1 MKKNAGEEIISRIVN
16 SISNKYMLSKF
27 MSLIRV
33 IIPLFKSGL
42 TRPLVTLTFDDA
54 DITQFTNGW
63 PVMQKYGMLGTFY
76 ITTDRLDGHRGM
88 YPNDVVTLF
97 KSGNHIGSHSVS
109 HPHLTQISFKSLI
122 QELTQSQIYLQKL
135 LGVPVKDFA
144 LPYGDYN
151 NPVISQVKKN
161 YRSNRTTNIDIN
173 TKRLDLY
180 KICSIGIVN
189 TTHVK
194 TVQSWIDL
202 AKKNNNWLVF
212 LFHNIE
218 ENPNQWGISPKNFD
232 KQLSVIKKSG
242 ILIVTLEQA
251 ITEITQWH

>member
-1 MKKNAGEEIISRIVN
+1 MFRTFRSFIHVINSSLKN
-16 SISNKYMLSKF
+16 
-27 MSLIRV
+27 
-33 IIPLFKSGL
+33 GL
-42 TRPLVTLTFDDA
+42 PRPLVTLTFDDA
-54 DITQFTNGW
+54 NKTQFTNGW
-63 PVMQKYGMLGTFY
+63 PIMQKYAMLGTFY
-76 ITTDRLDGHRGM
+76 ITTGRLDGDLGM
-88 YPNDVVTLF
+88 YPHNVVKLF
-97 KSGNHIGSHSVS
+97 KAGNHIGSHSVS
-109 HPHLTQISFKSLI
+109 HSHLTQISSKSLM

-189 TTHVK
+189 TTPVK

-242 ILIVTLEQA
+242 ISIVTLEQA
-251 ITEITQWH
+251 ITEITQRY